1 MKCSLEITKL
11 DMQMLKSRFDS
22 RIALSLFMVFSV
34 SFVLSLFVMQL
45 TAGLLFLLWL
55 FEKHEERKKSFDRI
69 TAFILIFGLIRLISI
84 FLSEYPSISYESF
97 YKEGLF
103 YTSAAAIQFY
113 LKTLNKKSILKIMF
127 VFISGAAIMSLV
139 GSVRFLIDD
148 VERAQAFTS
157 SYAVFSS
164 YLLAA
169 FSAALFYPKKTKSNT
184 QLSFWSAIYIIILI
198 GIVTSLGR
206 ANIAIAVLILLS
218 AVLFKQIPFK
228 QIIILGLFFL
238 IGGLIYIYNPPASMV
253 HRVEN
258 ITQLSDRDIIWQGA
272 KEISFKH
279 PILGYGPRTFHQV
292 FPFKERF
299 ADKGI
304 GGWHNDFLQIYFES
318 GIAGVISFILLL
330 FVIIKTSLNQLR
342 NKKTDAEFKSLSAS
356 VLASII
362 ALILSGFFAGF
373 ITSVVLSIV
382 FVFLISFLSRIDFEM
397 SIAQKT
403 SN

>member
-1 MKCSLEITKL
+1 MFEEQIV
-11 DMQMLKSRFDS
+11 KSRFNS
-22 RIALSLFMVFSV
+22 RIILSLLIVLSI

-45 TAGLLFLLWL
+45 AAGILFVLWL
-55 FEKHEERKKSFDRI
+55 FEKHEQRKKAFDI
-69 TAFILIFGLIRLISI
+69 ILKFIVVFGLVRLISI
-84 FLSEYPSISYESF
+84 FLSEYPQSSYESF

-103 YTSAAAIQFY
+103 YTSAAAIPFY
-113 LKTLNKKSILKIMF
+113 LKTLDKKSILTLMLA
-127 VFISGAAIMSLV
+127 FIIGAAVMSLV
-139 GSVRFLIDD
+139 GSTRYFFNQ

-169 FSAALFYPKKTKSNT
+169 FSVALFYPEKIKSNS
-184 QLSFWSAIYIIILI
+184 QILLWSAVYIIILI

-206 ANIAIAVLILLS
+206 ANIAIALLVLLS
-218 AVLFKQIPFK
+218 AILFRQIPLK
-228 QIIILGLFFL
+228 QIIVLGIFFL
-238 IGGLIYIYNPPASMV
+238 IGALIYIYNPPASMEQ
-253 HRVEN
+253 RVEN

-272 KEISFKH
+272 KEISLNH
-279 PILGYGPRTFHQV
+279 PLLGYGPRTFHQV

-318 GIAGVISFILLL
+318 GIAGVISFIVLL
-330 FVIIKTSLNQLR
+330 FVIIKTSFSQLK
-342 NKKTDAEFKSLSAS
+342 NKKTDAELKSLSAS
-356 VLASII
+356 VLAAI
-362 ALILSGFFAGF
+362 AALLLSALFAGF

-397 SIAQKT
+397 SIEQNT
-403 SN
+403 FN

>member
-1 MKCSLEITKL
+1 MFEE
-11 DMQMLKSRFDS
+11 QMVKSRFNS
-22 RIALSLFMVFSV
+22 RIILSLLIALSI

-45 TAGLLFLLWL
+45 AAGILFVLWL
-55 FEKHEERKKSFDRI
+55 FEKHEQRKKAFDVI
-69 TAFILIFGLIRLISI
+69 LKFIVVLGLVRLISI
-84 FLSEYPSISYESF
+84 FLSEYPQSSYESF

-103 YTSAAAIQFY
+103 YTSAAAIPFY
-113 LKTLNKKSILKIMF
+113 LKTRDKKSVLTLMLA
-127 VFISGAAIMSLV
+127 FIIGAAVMSLV
-139 GSVRFLIDD
+139 GSTRYFLNQ

-169 FSAALFYPKKTKSNT
+169 FSVALFYPKKIKNNSQILLWT
-184 QLSFWSAIYIIILI
+184 AVYIIILI

-206 ANIAIAVLILLS
+206 ANIAIALLILVS
-218 AVLFKQIPFK
+218 AILFKQIPLK
-228 QIIILGLFFL
+228 QIIVLGIFFM
-238 IGGLIYIYNPPASMV
+238 IGALIYIYNPPASMEQ
-253 HRVEN
+253 RVEN

-272 KEISFKH
+272 KEISLNH
-279 PILGYGPRTFHQV
+279 PLLGYGPRTFHQV

-318 GIAGVISFILLL
+318 GIAGVISFIVLL
-330 FVIIKTSLNQLR
+330 FVIIKTSFSQLK
-342 NKKTDAEFKSLSAS
+342 NKKTDAELKSLSAS
-356 VLASII
+356 VLAAVV
-362 ALILSGFFAGF
+362 ALLLSALFAGF

-397 SIAQKT
+397 SIEQNT
-403 SN
+403 FN